1 MKRLLS
7 FILIAAF
14 LFTPAANA
22 APKKISVKAMQ
33 LVTTVGTPDEVSGVV
48 ASGKSLIV
56 YGSKAAKAY
65 VRAVDTTGK
74 ELWNISLD
82 QSPVSIAT
90 AAVVDSAGDI
100 WIAGATPL
108 ALGLTPPSPAAT
120 PEATPVNPD
129 NASALPT
136 TTVGNLQAV
145 TLWKVTAAGVLTG
158 TTTLPT
164 SSVIFPTAISVDRNG
179 ASIVGIIGTEKG
191 SAGFFVNSDKA
202 GVFGKLLQIG
212 SVTTTADAVVRHTDG
227 TFTVAGSSSETLAGK
242 KVAGITDGVLIKISK
257 AQKITSV
264 VRSSA
269 AKGKRIW
276 NSATST
282 LLLGG
287 KVVAGG
293 KTETAITKFSSS
305 FAPTWTY
312 RFASTGP
319 AITVGSTYAVFISTG
334 ATPQLNWNPRVATPL
349 LLTFN
354 AKGAVVAADSGPV
367 GQRELLGAV
376 LSKELGLLVVTSS
389 ADTVSIFTLIPR

>member
-7 FILIAAF
+7 LVLIAAF
-14 LFTPAANA
+14 LFTPAANS

-48 ASGKSLIV
+48 VSGKSLIV
-56 YGSKAAKAY
+56 YGSKASKAY
-65 VRAVDTTGK
+65 ARAVDTTGK
-74 ELWNISLD
+74 ELWNLSLD
-82 QSPVSIAT
+82 QSPASIAT
-90 AAVVDSAGDI
+90 AAAVDSAGDI

-120 PEATPVNPD
+120 PVNPD
-129 NASALPT
+129 NAAATQT
-136 TTVGNLQAV
+136 TAVGNLQAV
-145 TLWKVTAAGVLTG
+145 TIWKLTAAGVLASTN
-158 TTTLPT
+158 TLPT
-164 SSVIFPTAISVDRNG
+164 SSVVFPTAISVDRNG

-191 SAGFFVNSDKA
+191 SAGFFVNSDKD

-212 SVTTTADAVVRHTDG
+212 SVSTTTDAVVRHTDG
-227 TFTVAGSSSETLAGK
+227 SFTVAGSSSETLAGK
-242 KVAGITDGVLIKISK
+242 KVAGATDGVLIKISK
-257 AQKITSV
+257 ALKITSV
-264 VRSSA
+264 IRSSA
-269 AKGKRIW
+269 VKGKRIW

-287 KVVAGG
+287 EVVAGG

-319 AITVGSTYAVFISTG
+319 AVTVGSTYAAFISTG
-334 ATPQLNWNPRVATPL
+334 ATPQLNWNPKVATPL
-349 LLTFN
+349 LLTFD
-354 AKGAVVAADSGPV
+354 AKGAITAADSGPV
-367 GQRELLGAV
+367 GQKEVLGAV

>member
-7 FILIAAF
+7 LVLIAAF
-14 LFTPAANA
+14 LFSPAGNA

-56 YGSKAAKAY
+56 YGSKASKAY
-65 VRAVDTTGK
+65 ARAVDTTGK
-74 ELWNISLD
+74 ELWNLSLD
-82 QSPVSIAT
+82 QSPASIAT
-90 AAVVDSAGDI
+90 AAAVDSAGDI

-120 PEATPVNPD
+120 PVNPD
-129 NASALPT
+129 NAAATPT
-136 TTVGNLQAV
+136 TAVGNLQAV
-145 TLWKVTAAGVLTG
+145 TIWKLTAAGVLASTN
-158 TTTLPT
+158 TLPT
-164 SSVIFPTAISVDRNG
+164 SSVVFPTAISVDRNG

-212 SVTTTADAVVRHTDG
+212 SVSTTTDAVVRHTDG
-227 TFTVAGSSSETLAGK
+227 SFTVAGSSSETLAGK
-242 KVAGITDGVLIKISK
+242 KVAGVTDGVLIKISK
-257 AQKITSV
+257 ALKITSV
-264 VRSSA
+264 IRSSA
-269 AKGKRIW
+269 VKGKRIW

-287 KVVAGG
+287 EVVAAG

-319 AITVGSTYAVFISTG
+319 AVTVGSTYAAFISTG
-334 ATPQLNWNPRVATPL
+334 ATPQLNWNPKVATPL
-349 LLTFN
+349 LLTFD
-354 AKGAVVAADSGPV
+354 AKGAITAADSGPI
-367 GQRELLGAV
+367 GQKEVLGAV

>member
-1 MKRLLS
+1 VKRLLS
-7 FILIAAF
+7 LVLIAAF
-14 LFTPAANA
+14 LFTPAANS
-22 APKKISVKAMQ
+22 APKKISVKPMQ

-48 ASGKSLIV
+48 ISGKSLIV
-56 YGSKAAKAY
+56 YGSKASKAY
-65 VRAVDTTGK
+65 ARAVDTTGK
-74 ELWNISLD
+74 ELWNLSLD
-82 QSPVSIAT
+82 QSPASIAT
-90 AAVVDSAGDI
+90 AAAVDSAGDI

-120 PEATPVNPD
+120 PVNPD
-129 NASALPT
+129 NAAATPT

-145 TLWKVTAAGVLTG
+145 TIWKLTAAGVLASTN
-158 TTTLPT
+158 TLPT
-164 SSVIFPTAISVDRNG
+164 SSVVFPTAISVDRNG

-212 SVTTTADAVVRHTDG
+212 SVSTTTDAVVRHTDG
-227 TFTVAGSSSETLAGK
+227 SFTVAGSSSETLAGK
-242 KVAGITDGVLIKISK
+242 KVAGVTDGVLIKISK
-257 AQKITSV
+257 SLKITSV
-264 VRSSA
+264 IRSSA
-269 AKGKRIW
+269 VKGKRIW

-287 KVVAGG
+287 EVVAGG

-319 AITVGSTYAVFISTG
+319 AVTVGSTYAAFISTG
-334 ATPQLNWNPRVATPL
+334 ATPQLNWNPKVATPL
-349 LLTFN
+349 LLTFD
-354 AKGAVVAADSGPV
+354 AKGAITAADSGPI
-367 GQRELLGAV
+367 GQKEVLGAV

>member
-1 MKRLLS
+1 VKRLLS
-7 FILIAAF
+7 LVLIAAF
-14 LFTPAANA
+14 LFTPAANS
-22 APKKISVKAMQ
+22 APKKISVKPMQ

-48 ASGKSLIV
+48 VSGKSLIV
-56 YGSKAAKAY
+56 YGSKASKAY
-65 VRAVDTTGK
+65 ARAVDTTGK
-74 ELWNISLD
+74 ELWNLSLD
-82 QSPVSIAT
+82 QSPASIAT
-90 AAVVDSAGDI
+90 AAAVDSAGDI

-120 PEATPVNPD
+120 PVNPD
-129 NASALPT
+129 NAAATPT
-136 TTVGNLQAV
+136 TAVGNLQAV
-145 TLWKVTAAGVLTG
+145 TIWKLTAAGVLASTN
-158 TTTLPT
+158 TLPT
-164 SSVIFPTAISVDRNG
+164 SSVVFPTAISVDRNG

-212 SVTTTADAVVRHTDG
+212 SVSTTTDAVVRHTDG
-227 TFTVAGSSSETLAGK
+227 SFTVAGSSSETLAGK
-242 KVAGITDGVLIKISK
+242 KVAGVTDGVLIKISK
-257 AQKITSV
+257 ALKITSV
-264 VRSSA
+264 IRSSA
-269 AKGKRIW
+269 VKGKRIW

-287 KVVAGG
+287 EVVAAG

-319 AITVGSTYAVFISTG
+319 AVTVGSTYAAFISTG
-334 ATPQLNWNPRVATPL
+334 ATPQLNWNPKVATPL
-349 LLTFN
+349 LLTFD
-354 AKGAVVAADSGPV
+354 AKGAITAADSGPV
-367 GQRELLGAV
+367 GQKEVLGAV

>member
-7 FILIAAF
+7 LVLIAAF
-14 LFTPAANA
+14 LFSPAGNA

-56 YGSKAAKAY
+56 YGSKASKAY
-65 VRAVDTTGK
+65 ARAVDTTGK
-74 ELWNISLD
+74 ELWNLSLD
-82 QSPVSIAT
+82 QSPASIAT
-90 AAVVDSAGDI
+90 AAAVDSAGDI

-120 PEATPVNPD
+120 PVNPD
-129 NASALPT
+129 NAAATPT
-136 TTVGNLQAV
+136 TAVGNLQAV
-145 TLWKVTAAGVLTG
+145 TIWKLTAAGVLASTN
-158 TTTLPT
+158 TFPT
-164 SSVIFPTAISVDRNG
+164 SSVVFPTAISVDRNG

-212 SVTTTADAVVRHTDG
+212 SVSTTTDAVVRHTDG
-227 TFTVAGSSSETLAGK
+227 SFTVAGSSSETLAGK
-242 KVAGITDGVLIKISK
+242 KVAGVTDGVLIKISK
-257 AQKITSV
+257 ALKITSV
-264 VRSSA
+264 IRSSA
-269 AKGKRIW
+269 VKGKRIW

-287 KVVAGG
+287 EVVAGG

-305 FAPTWTY
+305 FTPTWTY

-319 AITVGSTYAVFISTG
+319 AVTVGSTYAAFISTG
-334 ATPQLNWNPRVATPL
+334 ATPQLNWNPKVATPL
-349 LLTFN
+349 LLTFD
-354 AKGAVVAADSGPV
+354 AKGAITAADSGPI
-367 GQRELLGAV
+367 GQKEVLGAV